1 MSHLLIHSFADAA
14 PTLQNASPRLESIVD
29 RILARSIPKELGAA
43 STASARR
50 STRHVLDS
58 WQAPGLTRLRSVLL
72 PVAVLSAGLLAASLA
87 SAADSCP
94 ALLNHSFPSLQDQ
107 KPQSLCQWQGKVLL
121 VVNTASYCGFTSQYD
136 GLEKLYARLKDRGL
150 VVVGFPSNDFGD
162 QEPGSNKEIAE
173 FCRLT
178 YGVQF
183 PMFAKATVIGKNA
196 SPLYAQLAKAA
207 GDAPQWNFH
216 KYLIDRSGTRVLSFG
231 SRVKPDDR
239 ELVARIDEFLGK

>member
-1 MSHLLIHSFADAA
+1 MPNLLTMGRFDNA
-14 PTLQNASPRLESIVD
+14 PSLRDWLSRAERNALWSLRE
-29 RILARSIPKELGAA
+29 
-43 STASARR
+43 ASARVWR
-50 STRHVLDS
+50 SQPMAPRRRSVRLVVGNR
-58 WQAPGLTRLRSVLL
+58 QAPMSLRLRSLVLL
-72 PVAVLSAGLLAASLA
+72 AVVLLAGLFASSPSLAAA
-87 SAADSCP
+87 SCAP
-94 ALLNHSFPSLQDQ
+94 LLNHSFPALQDSR
-107 KPQSLCQWQGKVLL
+107 PQSLCQWQGKVLL

-150 VVVGFPSNDFGD
+150 VVVGFPSNDFGE
-162 QEPGSNKEIAE
+162 QEPGSNQEIAE

-183 PMFAKATVIGKNA
+183 PMFAKATVVGKNA
-196 SPLYAQLAKAA
+196 SPLYAQLAKAT

-239 ELVARIDEFLGK
+239 ELLARIDEFLGK

>member
-1 MSHLLIHSFADAA
+1 MSHLQALSFADAA
-14 PTLQNASPRLESIVD
+14 QTLQNASPRLASLVD
-29 RILARSIPKELGAA
+29 RNLPRSIAKELG
-43 STASARR
+43 TASSAPARQ

-58 WQAPGLTRLRSVLL
+58 PQAPGLTRLRSLLL
-72 PVAVLSAGLLAASLA
+72 PAVVLSVGLVLA
-87 SAADSCP
+87 SPALAADSCP
-94 ALLNHSFPSLQDQ
+94 ALLKHSFPSLQDQ

-136 GLEKLYARLKDRGL
+136 GLEKLYARLRDRGL

-183 PMFAKATVIGKNA
+183 PMFAKATVVGKNA
-196 SPLYAQLAKAA
+196 SPLYAQLAKAT

>member
-1 MSHLLIHSFADAA
+1 MDS
-14 PTLQNASPRLESIVD
+14 LQAL
-29 RILARSIPKELGAA
+29 
-43 STASARR
+43 
-50 STRHVLDS
+50 
-58 WQAPGLTRLRSVLL
+58 GLTRLRSCL
-72 PVAVLSAGLLAASLA
+72 LSAVAFSAGIFVTSPVL
-87 SAADSCP
+87 AADSCP
-94 ALLNHSFPSLQDQ
+94 PLLNHSFPSLQEQ

-150 VVVGFPSNDFGD
+150 VVVGFPSNDFGN

-183 PMFAKATVIGKNA
+183 PMFAKATVVGRNA
-196 SPLYAQLAKAA
+196 SPLYLQLTRAT
-207 GDAPQWNFH
+207 GEAPQWNFH

-231 SRVKPDDR
+231 SRVRPDDR
-239 ELVARIDEFLGK
+239 ELLARIDEFLGK

>member
-1 MSHLLIHSFADAA
+1 MSHLLALSFADAA
-14 PTLQNASPRLESIVD
+14 PTLQNACPRLASLVD
-29 RILARSIPKELGAA
+29 RNLARSIAKELG
-43 STASARR
+43 TASSAPVRR

-58 WQAPGLTRLRSVLL
+58 RQALGLTRLRSLLL
-72 PVAVLSAGLLAASLA
+72 PAVVLLAALVVA
-87 SAADSCP
+87 SPALAADSCP
-94 ALLNHSFPSLQDQ
+94 VLLNHSFPSLQDQ

-136 GLEKLYARLKDRGL
+136 GLEKLYARLRDRGL

-183 PMFAKATVIGKNA
+183 PMFAKATVVGKNA
-196 SPLYAQLAKAA
+196 SPLYAQLAKAS

>member
-1 MSHLLIHSFADAA
+1 M
-14 PTLQNASPRLESIVD
+14 
-29 RILARSIPKELGAA
+29 
-43 STASARR
+43 
-50 STRHVLDS
+50 RHVLDS
-58 WQAPGLTRLRSVLL
+58 QKTLGLTSLRSLLL
-72 PVAVLSAGLLAASLA
+72 PAVVLSAALLVASSALAAE
-87 SAADSCP
+87 SCP
-94 ALLNHSFPSLQDQ
+94 PLLNHRFPSLQDQ

-150 VVVGFPSNDFGD
+150 VIVGFPSNDFGD

-183 PMFAKATVIGKNA
+183 PMFAKATVVGKNA
-196 SPLYAQLAKAA
+196 SPLYAQLAKAT

>member
-1 MSHLLIHSFADAA
+1 M
-14 PTLQNASPRLESIVD
+14 PRLP
-29 RILARSIPKELGAA
+29 ARSFSDALPSLSPARPRLGWAAGRTFAGSVARASGAA
-43 STASARR
+43 SETPAHR
-50 STRHVLDS
+50 SIGPVVDS
-58 WQAPGLTRLRSVLL
+58 LQALGLTRLRSCL
-72 PVAVLSAGLLAASLA
+72 LSAVAFSAGIFVTSPVL
-87 SAADSCP
+87 AADSCP
-94 ALLNHSFPSLQDQ
+94 PLLKHSFPSLQDQ

-136 GLEKLYARLKDRGL
+136 GLEKLYARFKERGL
-150 VVVGFPSNDFGD
+150 VVVGFPSNDFGN

-183 PMFAKATVIGKNA
+183 PMFAKATVVGKNA
-196 SPLYAQLAKAA
+196 SPLYAQLARAT

-239 ELVARIDEFLGK
+239 ELLARIEEFLGK

>member
-1 MSHLLIHSFADAA
+1 M
-14 PTLQNASPRLESIVD
+14 
-29 RILARSIPKELGAA
+29 
-43 STASARR
+43 
-50 STRHVLDS
+50 RHVLDS
-58 WQAPGLTRLRSVLL
+58 QKTLGLTSLRSLLL
-72 PVAVLSAGLLAASLA
+72 PAVVLSAALLVASSALAAE
-87 SAADSCP
+87 SCP
-94 ALLNHSFPSLQDQ
+94 PLLNHRFPSLQDQ

-136 GLEKLYARLKDRGL
+136 GLEKLYARLKARGL
-150 VVVGFPSNDFGD
+150 VVVGFPSNDFGE
-162 QEPGSNKEIAE
+162 QEPGSNQEIAE

-183 PMFAKATVIGKNA
+183 PMFAKATVVGKNA
-196 SPLYAQLAKAA
+196 SPLYAQLAKAT

-239 ELVARIDEFLGK
+239 ELLARIDEFLGK

>member
-1 MSHLLIHSFADAA
+1 M
-14 PTLQNASPRLESIVD
+14 
-29 RILARSIPKELGAA
+29 
-43 STASARR
+43 
-50 STRHVLDS
+50 RHVLDS
-58 WQAPGLTRLRSVLL
+58 QQALGLTRLRSFLL
-72 PVAVLSAGLLAASLA
+72 PAVVLSAGLLAASPA
-87 SAADSCP
+87 FAADSCP
-94 ALLNHSFPSLQDQ
+94 PLLNHSFPSLQDQ

-183 PMFAKATVIGKNA
+183 PMFAKATVVGKNA
-196 SPLYAQLAKAA
+196 SPLYAQLAKAT

>member
-1 MSHLLIHSFADAA
+1 MSHLQALSFADAA
-14 PTLQNASPRLESIVD
+14 QTLQNASPRLASLVD
-29 RILARSIPKELGAA
+29 RNLARSIAKELG
-43 STASARR
+43 TASSAPVRR

-58 WQAPGLTRLRSVLL
+58 RQALGLTRLRSLLL
-72 PVAVLSAGLLAASLA
+72 PAVVLLAALVVA
-87 SAADSCP
+87 SPALAADSCP
-94 ALLNHSFPSLQDQ
+94 VLLNHSFPSLQDQ

-136 GLEKLYARLKDRGL
+136 GLEKLYARLRDRGV

-183 PMFAKATVIGKNA
+183 PMFAKATVVGKNA
-196 SPLYAQLAKAA
+196 SPLYAQLAKAS